1 MRAPP
6 PARRGAHRD
15 EHHCSAR
22 GRECDVTGNIMKA
35 CSRQRFSRFG
45 GCGSQLN
52 PCDRE
57 PVTTRGGAGSAA
69 GGPRS
74 MQGASVYGVY
84 MHLSACMQLVFNVC
98 VFAHQMCS
106 KVIHREPWPTSIRE
120 YRPPRGS
127 SDERSSWGRFAPSCA
142 VGEAPFRERHERRHA
157 TSQRLDGAVLRGRAL
172 AT

>member
-57 PVTTRGGAGSAA
+57 PVTTGAALAA
-69 GGPRS
+69 LLAA
-74 MQGASVYGVY
+74 QGACRVRQFMASTCICL
-84 MHLSACMQLVFNVC
+84 HACKWSSTC
-98 VFAHQMCS
+98 VRSHTQMCS
-106 KVIHREPWPTSIRE
+106 KVLHREPWPTSIRE